1 MNYPSATAATA
12 SHPTLA
18 RTIKRLRSVGEGRG
32 ARDLFPP
39 ASRPCCSTPS
49 VTTSP
54 YSTTVFQVLREPL
67 RCRALIL
74 LSSKAARRVR
84 VAKIGCKFHL
94 REPRRSCDGSLV
106 YRNHAGQ
113 GWFYSRSRPQL
124 SRPIPRWPHGRLAP
138 IRRVLPTLSFLAR
151 CPSLGCMR
159 SGYLSLNRIYAG
171 DDPPSNRGGNRAP
184 DQEEVRRR
192 GETRR

>member
-54 YSTTVFQVLREPL
+54 YSTTVFQALREPL

-74 LSSKAARRVR
+74 LSSRAARRVR
-84 VAKIGCKFHL
+84 V
-94 REPRRSCDGSLV
+94 RSEEHTSELQSHSDLV
-106 YRNHAGQ
+106 CRLLLEKKKK
-113 GWFYSRSRPQL
+113 PQK
-124 SRPIPRWPHGRLAP
+124 PYFAEKKTKKKH
-138 IRRVLPTLSFLAR
+138 T
-151 CPSLGCMR
+151 
-159 SGYLSLNRIYAG
+159 
-171 DDPPSNRGGNRAP
+171 
-184 DQEEVRRR
+184 
-192 GETRR
+192 